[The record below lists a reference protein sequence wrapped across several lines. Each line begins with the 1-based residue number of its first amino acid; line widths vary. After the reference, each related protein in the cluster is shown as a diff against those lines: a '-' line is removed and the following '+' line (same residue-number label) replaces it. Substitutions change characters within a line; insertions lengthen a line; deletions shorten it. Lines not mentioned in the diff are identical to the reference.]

1 MKMTDSS
8 EHKKKIQE
16 LVKQKK
22 ITLSYYNNVND
33 IGQWNYKKI
42 K

>member
-1 MKMTDSS
+1 MTDSS
-8 EHKKKIQE
+8 EYKKKIQE

-22 ITLSYYNNVND
+22 IALSYYNNVSG